1 MKPIISLKMPE
12 NLRNALKDEDFRVFY
27 AESADEIEI
36 YLSGVVGDE
45 YTDSDAATI
54 SRILRSNR
62 GKPVTMRVNS
72 FGGLAFDGVA
82 IYNAIA
88 EHDGPT
94 KGIIES
100 VAASAASL
108 AVLGADEVL
117 MQENATYH
125 IHEGLAFAFGHIAD
139 LQETIGWLEAVN
151 AAYARTY
158 AAQTGHSVKAMRDAM
173 LGANGDGTKYTA
185 DEALANGFVKAI
197 LPLKKKTGTKADTS
211 ERDMRAMARHR
222 IQQHHLTRH
231 R

>member
-72 FGGLAFDGVA
+72 FGGLAFDGLA

-94 KGIIES
+94 TGIIEA

-108 AVLGADEVL
+108 AVLGADKVM

-125 IHEGLAFAFGHIAD
+125 IHEGLAFAFGHVAE
-139 LQETIGWLEAVN
+139 LQETIGWLESFN
-151 AAYARTY
+151 EAAAKTY
-158 AAQTGHSVKAMRDAM
+158 AAQTGQPVKAMRSAL

-185 DEALANGFVKAI
+185 EEALAQGFIDEIV
-197 LPLKKKTGTKADTS
+197 PLKKKAATKANTS